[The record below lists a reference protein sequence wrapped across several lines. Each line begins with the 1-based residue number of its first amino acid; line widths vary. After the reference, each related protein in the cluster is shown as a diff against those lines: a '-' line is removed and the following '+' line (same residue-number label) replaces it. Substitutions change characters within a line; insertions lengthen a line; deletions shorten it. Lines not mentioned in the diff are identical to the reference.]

1 MTWLSMSGAY
11 SCSGFAS
18 WYGIWDFA
26 MKRELNS
33 LQELLGSRPAS
44 FIGYLKDRYLH
55 SNTQNAFRGQYGLPT
70 AYIQS
75 ADLK

>member
-1 MTWLSMSGAY
+1 
-11 SCSGFAS
+11 
-18 WYGIWDFA
+18 